1 MALRYDFVQVSNP
14 RIDSKTGI
22 LRCRG
27 TIARTGIQDYRSSDG
42 SIRKEFRPPDE
53 VEKSAKS
60 FEAQPITLNHP
71 PEMVNSSNSRQY
83 LRGLSG
89 AVSFDGVL
97 LTTDLTVTDQEAID
111 KAQTTHQQLSN
122 GYECD
127 IDDTPGV
134 WKGEKYDCVQ
144 RNIRGNHVA
153 LVEKARAGDVAK
165 LHFDG
170 GDDLPDDCAIA
181 IRLDQSDTE
190 IKSLC
195 VVDSIQGN
203 TKAQQPLT
211 QSRRSRMT
219 TLRIDSVEYNDVA
232 DALAAQVSD
241 KLKQLTAE
249 TSRADSAESDFEAA
263 QVRIQELEDQLEDA
277 TDTKERERGRADQL
291 EIQVEHLTYQVE
303 DATTE
308 TKTDSEDDEPEAR
321 LDESDILR
329 AISAGIEEGLYVRID
344 AYDVLEQHDIDL
356 EDVDFAPEMTPAQ
369 VQERVLELVQPGVTF
384 DSVDDSVRYVYVQA
398 RYDALKTSIPI
409 EQVEERHDAEG
420 FVAGARGA
428 ITSNRK
434 KSAGGKGG
442 AGELDEGC
450 KAKMDAHNRPLSTS
464 KRR

>member
-42 SIRKEFRPPDE
+42 SVRKEFRPPDE

-71 PEMVNSSNSRQY
+71 PEMVNSGNSRQY

-89 AVSFDGVL
+89 AVTFDGTL

-181 IRLDQSDTE
+181 IRLDQTDSE

-195 VVDSIQGN
+195 VLDSIQGN

-219 TLRIDSVEYNDVA
+219 TLRIDSVEYTDVP
-232 DALAAQVSD
+232 DALAAQMSG
-241 KLKQLTAE
+241 KMKQLEAE

-263 QVRIQELEDQLEDA
+263 QARIQDLEEQLEDA

-291 EIQVEHLTYQVE
+291 EIQVENLTYQME
-303 DATTE
+303 SAPE
-308 TKTDSEDDEPEAR
+308 TKTDSEDDEPDVR
-321 LDESDILR
+321 LDESDILG
-329 AISAGIEEGLYVRID
+329 AIAAGIEEGLYVRID
-344 AYDVLEQHDIDL
+344 AYDVLEQHDIDV

-369 VQERVLELVQPGVTF
+369 IQEQVLELVQPGVNY
-384 DSVDDSVRYVYVQA
+384 DSVDDTIRYVYIQA
-398 RYDALKTSIPI
+398 RYDALKTLTPI
-409 EQVEERHDAEG
+409 EQVEERLDAGG
-420 FVAGARGA
+420 FVAGAQGA

-434 KSAGGKGG
+434 KSAGGRG
-442 AGELDEGC
+442 AAELDEGC